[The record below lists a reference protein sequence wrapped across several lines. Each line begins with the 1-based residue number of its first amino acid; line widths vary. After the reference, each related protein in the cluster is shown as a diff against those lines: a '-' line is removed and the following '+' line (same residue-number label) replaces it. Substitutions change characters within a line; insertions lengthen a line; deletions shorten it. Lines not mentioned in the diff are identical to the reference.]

1 MIRRL
6 ALTNWR
12 NYSDV
17 DVQFEAG
24 TTFVVA
30 ANGIGKSSL
39 VEAARWALFGHIAG
53 TATAIRAGESAA
65 NATAELVL
73 PSMRILTVSRDLV
86 IRKNTRTPYPS
97 PQATVDGAP
106 ISAADLEVLI
116 AEEYQSE
123 PAFLASVTMP
133 PVDLGM
139 AKPDS
144 LGLEEHLGRYYG
156 VHGLRQAADVLTQ
169 RKAETTKKIA
179 GVKTTNAS
187 SAKLLTEI
195 REQRRQ
201 AAADVAAAETAHSEA
216 RKQLQA
222 AERRQAHSAQR
233 VAWQAQQQARTAEVD
248 QLRREFADVA
258 EGLTVE
264 PAAAASDNDYTAFVA
279 TVGTAVEAQ
288 RAVIADVDLRV
299 GVIASSVE
307 TLDSN
312 RAKLT
317 AAHDDCPVCRRPL
330 DDTTIEAAEAAAAH
344 DIANLSDERDA
355 LTSRRADLAETLASL
370 TDIQRRVRMIPSLP
384 PAPADADSGADDA
397 DPEELARLEHVA
409 LETMIQARTRLA
421 SAQQDLEDAQ
431 AADEAMRELQALF
444 DQQARLTIALEATE
458 KTLRDLLDDAVRPM
472 ASAVN
477 GRWMSLFPD
486 RGPLA
491 TSADGTVTRTVN
503 NEPLPFDSFS
513 TGEGAGLTLLIRLV
527 VASMATNADF
537 CWFDEPLEHMDP
549 DTRRHVASMLTR
561 AGSGDGPLRQIVV
574 TTYEEPLARQ
584 LKLRDPQRVHLID
597 VRQSEQIPTAP

>member
-1 MIRRL
+1 M
-6 ALTNWR
+6 
-12 NYSDV
+12 
-17 DVQFEAG
+17 
-24 TTFVVA
+24 
-30 ANGIGKSSL
+30 
-39 VEAARWALFGHIAG
+39 
-53 TATAIRAGESAA
+53 
-65 NATAELVL
+65 
-73 PSMRILTVSRDLV
+73 
-86 IRKNTRTPYPS
+86 
-97 PQATVDGAP
+97 
-106 ISAADLEVLI
+106 
-116 AEEYQSE
+116 
-123 PAFLASVTMP
+123 
-133 PVDLGM
+133 
-139 AKPDS
+139 
-144 LGLEEHLGRYYG
+144 
-156 VHGLRQAADVLTQ
+156 
-169 RKAETTKKIA
+169 
-179 GVKTTNAS
+179 
-187 SAKLLTEI
+187 
-195 REQRRQ
+195 
-201 AAADVAAAETAHSEA
+201 
-216 RKQLQA
+216 
-222 AERRQAHSAQR
+222 
-233 VAWQAQQQARTAEVD
+233 
-248 QLRREFADVA
+248 A
-258 EGLTVE
+258 EGLTVG
-264 PAAAASDNDYTAFVA
+264 PAVAASDDDYTDFVA

-288 RAVIADVDLRV
+288 RAAIADVELRL

-330 DDTTIEAAEAAAAH
+330 DGTTIEAAEAAAAH

-355 LTSRRADLAETLASL
+355 LRGRRADLAETLASL

-397 DPEELARLEHVA
+397 DPDELARLEHVA

-431 AADEAMRELQALF
+431 AAAEAMRELQALF
-444 DQQARLTIALEATE
+444 DQQARLTIALDATE
-458 KTLRDLLDDAVRPM
+458 KTLRDLLNDAVRPM

-574 TTYEEPLARQ
+574 TRYEEPLARQ